1 MPIPKTPAEQ
11 FYGVTT
17 IGEKGQLVVPVE
29 ARAAM
34 GLDKGDKLLVFG
46 LGDDILMLAKLSN
59 LEKFATR
66 IAGRLEALN
75 DVIRK
80 TKSD

>member
-1 MPIPKTPAEQ
+1 
-11 FYGVTT
+11 VTT
-17 IGEKGQLVVPVE
+17 IGEKGQLVVPVG

-59 LEKFATR
+59 LEKFATH

-75 DVIRK
+75 DVIRR

>member
-1 MPIPKTPAEQ
+1 MPIHEPPAEK

-34 GLDKGDKLLVFG
+34 GLNKSDKLLVFG
-46 LGDDILMLAKLSN
+46 MGDDILMLAKLSN
-59 LEKFATR
+59 LEKFATH

-80 TKSD
+80 TKTD